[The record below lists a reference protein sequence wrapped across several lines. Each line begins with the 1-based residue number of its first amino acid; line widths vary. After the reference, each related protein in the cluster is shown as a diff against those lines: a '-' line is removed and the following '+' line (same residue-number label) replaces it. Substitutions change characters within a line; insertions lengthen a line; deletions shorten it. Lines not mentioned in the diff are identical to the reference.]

1 MEVENAPGRRTAVRR
16 PEAGRPSPRGASGPW
31 KRLVAFSHHP
41 LFDLALTLLIIV
53 GLLGSFY
60 AYTEN
65 WPPLVVV
72 ESSSMQHGP
81 GDVLGVIN
89 AGDLVLVKRVDV
101 PGAVTTYVQGEA
113 SGLTSYGEY
122 GNVILY
128 APNGDRSTTPVIHRA
143 ILWLEWNSTY
153 RKFVVP
159 SLSDLSCHADYLWFP
174 GGNSS
179 GEGYCPASP
188 SSMITGYLELLH
200 VGWQSV
206 KVQIDLRLLENDSAH
221 SGFLTMGDNNFGGGL
236 GDFDQSGDCL
246 AGISCLVE
254 PGWVEGIAQ
263 GMIPWIGSLKLL
275 FTPDAQNVPAGSWD
289 GLVLVVLVLI
299 VVVGFG
305 PRLFERR
312 RPPRAGRPRRAPEH
326 WVEPEGEEE
335 SAGGEG
341 PPGQAPPGPE
351 PVDAPGSEGGA
362 PRLF

>member
-1 MEVENAPGRRTAVRR
+1 MAY
-16 PEAGRPSPRGASGPW
+16 
-31 KRLVAFSHHP
+31 SHHP
-41 LFDLALTLLIIV
+41 LFDLGMTLLIIV
-53 GLLGSFY
+53 ALLGSFY

-72 ESSSMQHGP
+72 ESSSMQHGS

-89 AGDLVLVKRVDV
+89 AGDLVLVKRVEV
-101 PGAVTTYVQGEA
+101 PSQVTTYAQGEA
-113 SGLTSYGEY
+113 SGMSSYGEY

-159 SLSDLSCHADYLWFP
+159 SLSDLSCHAGYLWFP

-188 SSMITGYLELLH
+188 SSLITGYLELLH

-206 KVQIDLRLLENDSAH
+206 KVQIDLRLLENDSGH

-236 GDFDQSGDCL
+236 GDFDQSGACL

-263 GMIPWIGSLKLL
+263 GMIPWVGSLKLL

-289 GLVLVVLVLI
+289 GLVLVVLVLL
-299 VVVGFG
+299 VMVGFG

-312 RPPRAGRPRRAPEH
+312 RPPRARGHPKAPEH
-326 WVEPEGEEE
+326 WIDPEDEEEGAGDDGPPEPAPEGLER
-335 SAGGEG
+335 
-341 PPGQAPPGPE
+341 
-351 PVDAPGSEGGA
+351 DAAQGSEGGGHR
-362 PRLF
+362 PI